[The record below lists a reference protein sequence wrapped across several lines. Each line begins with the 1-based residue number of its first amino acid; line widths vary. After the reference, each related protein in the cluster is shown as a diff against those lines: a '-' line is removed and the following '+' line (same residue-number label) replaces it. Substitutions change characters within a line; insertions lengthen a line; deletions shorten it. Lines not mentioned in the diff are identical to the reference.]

1 MTARE
6 IQCTSPLSGEHLGVN
21 QSGGYHH
28 LHSQEEVHHVGR
40 QSRRKGLRANEVE
53 TTGGRH
59 LPSLHSLFLTS
70 LTGLSADT
78 RQ

>member
-1 MTARE
+1 MTDEE
-6 IQCTSPLSGEHLGVN
+6 IRCTSPLSGEHLGAN
-21 QSGGYHH
+21 QSGGHHH

-59 LPSLHSLFLTS
+59 LPSLHSLFTR
-70 LTGLSADT
+70 LTGL
-78 RQ
+78 